1 MLIWVGLT
9 YVHMHDILQPEITLE
24 AGAKPK
30 LESAFRTEY
39 ENGCNISK
47 RKGNRND

>member
-1 MLIWVGLT
+1 MGGI
-9 YVHMHDILQPEITLE
+9 YVHMHDILQPEITSE

-30 LESAFRTEY
+30 FESAFRTEH